1 MRSTQSSDP
10 APGTL
15 GDDAAPRSSDAS
27 APPGDPAPPA
37 GEGYARVD
45 DAQLAREWRRLSR
58 AATFV
63 ALLTSPAL
71 FVLLYRSDGWSLA
84 GALIGTFVGVIAF
97 RGFVDIVVHRLL
109 PRPGLQGADKA
120 ALAEDARARRR
131 VWYWRRM
138 FRRILWI
145 GGTLLALLVF
155 INIVQKLLGHPHDLS
170 GTLNSIGSIFGG
182 ENGQSGSLLILLL
195 QLPLLFLINFGIL
208 FGPMMLMS
216 VRQLK
221 GYEPGDADWG
231 VRLDDVRGQREQKQ
245 EVTRVITL
253 WQSGEE
259 FRKAGGKPERGLLF
273 IGAPGTGKTM
283 LSKGIATSFN
293 SPIVTMPGSGFA
305 QMFIGMDVIVVS
317 LMIARARRLAR
328 KWGGQCI
335 IFIDEIDAVGLR
347 RQALGQGTPTAGM
360 GGQLGSGVES
370 FNELAFYGPRGAL
383 NPSGDLILESRAW
396 REKLFASRAESPR
409 PLYPPIVHRIGQ
421 SIAGVFPGGMMGGMM
436 GGGMALN
443 QLLVQM
449 DGVDSPPMMRRFFTN
464 RLNTFL
470 DATYIVPPRVGP
482 VSLRLRP
489 PKPRPEQLYFIGATN
504 VPIDRLDPALIRPG
518 RMGRHIWFRT
528 PTADDRKDIFD
539 LYLDKVDHDPDL
551 DSEQRRDEL
560 ARITNGY
567 SPAMIEQVCS
577 MALTLAHSDGRRHFE
592 WVDIVEAMTTIESG
606 TAQGIDYVPEETR
619 AVAIHEAGHAAAS
632 HVYMQDV
639 LSTRLSIRKRGG
651 SLGHHQA
658 IEKEERFSSWRHEE
672 VGKLVWTLGAMAA
685 EHVFYGENST
695 GVGGDVQS
703 ATSRA
708 AWMVGMCGMGPEP
721 INLNGRRFDSEEQRE
736 EAEEA
741 YMKRFERIGSQ
752 IMNRAAGMRES
763 GDPIAAVL
771 SDPGKRRAAA
781 QILGQAYIT
790 AVCLIRHNREQ
801 VLHIA
806 ETLIERRELH
816 GDEVVRVL
824 DAAQLEAPAI
834 DLDDESIW
842 PRL

>member
-1 MRSTQSSDP
+1 MRSTQGSEP
-10 APGTL
+10 AP
-15 GDDAAPRSSDAS
+15 
-27 APPGDPAPPA
+27 
-37 GEGYARVD
+37 
-45 DAQLAREWRRLSR
+45 QLAREWRRLSR

-71 FVLLYRSDGWSLA
+71 FVLLYRNDGWSLA
-84 GALIGTFVGVIAF
+84 GALIGTFLGVIAF

-109 PRPGLQGADKA
+109 PRPTLQGADKA

-131 VWYWRRM
+131 LWYWRRM
-138 FRRILWI
+138 FRRIIWI
-145 GGTLLALLVF
+145 AGTLLALLVL
-155 INIVQKLLGHPHDLS
+155 INIVQKLLGHPHDLH
-170 GTLNSIGSIFGG
+170 GTLDSIGSIFGG
-182 ENGQSGSLLILLL
+182 QNGQNGSALLILLL

-347 RQALGQGTPTAGM
+347 RQALGQGTPMAP
-360 GGQLGSGVES
+360 LSAGVES
-370 FNELAFYGPRGAL
+370 FNDLAFYGPHGAL

-396 REKLFASRAESPR
+396 REKLFAARAESPR
-409 PLYPPIVHRIGQ
+409 ALYPPLVQRAVQG
-421 SIAGVFPGGMMGGMM
+421 IAGIIPGAGMFGGM

-470 DATYIVPPRVGP
+470 DATYVIPPRVGP

-489 PKPRPEQLYFIGATN
+489 PKPRSEQLYFIGATN
-504 VPIDRLDPALIRPG
+504 VPIERLDPALIRPG

-539 LYLDKVDHDPDL
+539 LYLAKVDHDPDL
-551 DSEQRRDEL
+551 DSDSRRDEL

-577 MALTLAHSDGRRHFE
+577 MALTLAHSDGRPRFE
-592 WVDIVEAMTTIESG
+592 WEDIVEAMTTIESG

-721 INLNGRRFDSEEQRE
+721 IDLNGRHFATEEERE
-736 EAEEA
+736 EAEEEF
-741 YMKRFERIGSQ
+741 MKRFERIGAQ

-842 PRL
+842 PKL